1 MRSNDP
7 DSELKA
13 LQTPIAPDRMLVPC
27 SPKRQADK
35 PTALV
40 RGDAKFL
47 ASLMASD
54 MNAETVRSRR
64 RAAPSIAVACY
75 RAALARAAN

>member
-7 DSELKA
+7 ENELQA
-13 LQTPIAPDRMLVPC
+13 LQAPIAPDRMLVPC
-27 SPKRQADK
+27 SPNRHSGQCAQ
-35 PTALV
+35 LV

-47 ASLMASD
+47 ASLMASA